1 MRRAAITVD
10 VDRDVNQA
18 CKGKMAAVSNPFH
31 GSDQP
36 RFSSSRKGLEL
47 IVGTLN
53 DLGVRGTFFL
63 EATTAIEISKKADLG
78 KLLEGHEIACHAYDH
93 EDLTGTDTGVRMDRE
108 DIDDILERSV
118 GVLDELFGE
127 ERRGFRAPYLHSSDE
142 LMDSL
147 RDHGFLYDSSVVEE
161 VRDGLIRP
169 FVSRNGL
176 PEVPIASSRDD
187 RGRKIV
193 GYLWP
198 LHEGKRPIADY
209 LRMVDGFKDGLLV
222 LSTHSWHP
230 VENFC
235 DGQQCEVDV
244 QKGMDDLRKLLN
256 HSLDSS
262 VEFVTVAEH
271 VERSMSGCC
280 R

>member
-18 CKGKMAAVSNPFH
+18 CKGKMAAVSSPVH
-31 GSDQP
+31 GSDRT

-63 EATTAIEISKKADLG
+63 EATTALEIDKVADLG
-78 KLLEGHEIACHAYDH
+78 ELLEGHEIACHAYDH
-93 EDLTGTDTGVRMDRE
+93 EDLTGTDTGVGMDRE

-118 GVLDELFGE
+118 GVLDELYGE
-127 ERRGFRAPYLHSSDE
+127 GRRGFRAPYLHSSDDV
-142 LMDSL
+142 MDSL
-147 RDHGFLYDSSVVEE
+147 KDHGFLYDSSVVEE
-161 VRDGLIRP
+161 VRDGSIGP
-169 FVSRNGL
+169 YVSRNGL
-176 PEVPIASSRDD
+176 TEVPIASSRDE

-198 LHEGKRPIADY
+198 LHEGKRPITDY

-235 DGQQCEVDV
+235 VGQQCEVDV
-244 QKGMDDLRKLLN
+244 QKGMEDLRELLN
-256 HSLDSS
+256 HSLDSG
-262 VEFVTVAEH
+262 VEFVTLAEH
-271 VERSMSGCC
+271 VGRSMGGS

>member
-18 CKGKMAAVSNPFH
+18 CKGKMTAVSSPVR
-31 GSDQP
+31 GSDEP

-53 DLGVRGTFFL
+53 DLDVKGTFFL
-63 EATTAIEISKKADLG
+63 EATTALEISRMVDLG
-78 KLLEGHEIACHAYDH
+78 KLLDGHEIACHAYDH
-93 EDLTGTDTGVRMDRE
+93 EDLTGTDTGVRVDRE

-118 GVLDELFGE
+118 GVLDELFGKGG
-127 ERRGFRAPYLHSSDE
+127 RGFRAPYLHSSQD
-142 LMDSL
+142 LLDSL

-161 VRDGLIRP
+161 IREGAIRP
-169 FVSRNGL
+169 YLSKNGL
-176 PEVPIASSRDD
+176 PEVPIASSRDSSGK
-187 RGRKIV
+187 RMV

-209 LRMVDGFKDGLLV
+209 LRMVDGFREGLLV

-235 DGQQCEVDV
+235 SGEQCELDV
-244 QKGMDDLRKLLN
+244 QKGMDDLRELIVHCKGT
-256 HSLDSS
+256 D

-271 VERSMSGCC
+271 VAQSMGGCC
-280 R
+280 